1 VGDVMAENLRQR
13 HVIARRRLVADPDHR
28 IFLAVLL
35 NLPNR
40 TSILGFLRDCFPQ
53 EKDPVRLVLRWIK
66 ELAAVPAERIGN
78 PLGFEVG
85 EAELAVMEYLL
96 EGESDEGAVA
106 RVHRDFDEVSVP
118 SEDIRALCVALRQSV
133 LLRPLFQ

>member
-1 VGDVMAENLRQR
+1 M
-13 HVIARRRLVADPDHR
+13 
-28 IFLAVLL
+28 
-35 NLPNR
+35 
-40 TSILGFLRDCFPQ
+40 
-53 EKDPVRLVLRWIK
+53 RWIK

-106 RVHRDFDEVSVP
+106 RVHRDFGEVSVP
-118 SEDIRALCVALRQSV
+118 SEDIRALCVAPCQSV